1 MKMKKERIFDY
12 AGDLKVEVEEIRRME
27 SETKE
32 QDSGSTYTRQCDA
45 FLTIL
50 CC

>member
-1 MKMKKERIFDY
+1 MKKEKRFDY
-12 AGDLKVEVEEIRRME
+12 AGDLKVEVEEIRKMMA
-27 SETKE
+27 ETKE
-32 QDSGSTYTRQCDA
+32 QDSGNTYTRQCDA

>member
-1 MKMKKERIFDY
+1 MEKKNEFNC
-12 AGDLKVEVEEIRRME
+12 AGDLSVEVEEIKRMM

-32 QDSGSTYTRQCDA
+32 QDYGNTYTRQCDA
-45 FLTIL
+45 LLTIL